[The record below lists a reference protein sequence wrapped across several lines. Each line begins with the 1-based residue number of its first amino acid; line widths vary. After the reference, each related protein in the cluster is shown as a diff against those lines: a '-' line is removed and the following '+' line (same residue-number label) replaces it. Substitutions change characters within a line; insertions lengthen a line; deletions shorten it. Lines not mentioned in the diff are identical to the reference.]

1 MWGWG
6 EIIGIWN
13 FPEMNKNILKLQPHR
28 QLCLQAPH
36 APFSRG
42 EALQVVCL
50 PPTRERPTSAR
61 PGHGQKDKHLPFFRL
76 SLRLRCLLT
85 KQAASV
91 LKRMA
96 AARKQMV
103 ATIPANTGRA
113 SPSSVR
119 SGCGK
124 MSARKARSTHG
135 SHACPSFPTYSDA

>member
-1 MWGWG
+1 
-6 EIIGIWN
+6 
-13 FPEMNKNILKLQPHR
+13 MNKNILEIKSNPTDKSACKIPVSLFPEEKYYKWFA
-28 QLCLQAPH
+28 CLLLKNLSQ
-36 APFSRG
+36 
-42 EALQVVCL
+42 
-50 PPTRERPTSAR
+50 TWRE
-61 PGHGQKDKHLPFFRL
+61 DKHLPFFRL

-85 KQAASV
+85 KQAARV

-135 SHACPSFPTYSDA
+135 SLACQSFPHLF

>member
-1 MWGWG
+1 
-6 EIIGIWN
+6 
-13 FPEMNKNILKLQPHR
+13 MNKSILKIKSNPTGSSVCFQRRNTVSGLSAHLP
-28 QLCLQAPH
+28 LENICGQAG
-36 APFSRG
+36 RG
-42 EALQVVCL
+42 
-50 PPTRERPTSAR
+50 
-61 PGHGQKDKHLPFFRL
+61 DIHLPFFRL

-85 KQAASV
+85 KQAARV

-135 SHACPSFPTYSDA
+135 SHACHSFPHLL